1 MPSRMSLLLFVSLMF
16 SPLMAQ
22 TAPALPNE
30 AIDTPSILPGKHD
43 EVRKADNS
51 APKGPKRIW
60 ASSYLWAKAPELTVE
75 KWLTEQP
82 DMKGKYVLIELF
94 NTWCTHCWTSVPN
107 LNRWHA
113 EYKDELVVIGLCDE
127 PAEIVQAAKKEINRD
142 FYFAIDTQKRM
153 RKALDVR
160 GVPHA
165 ILLEPGGYVIWEGYP
180 HLPGHEL
187 TDKTIEAALAVGR
200 RLKADKGKQAQR

>member
-1 MPSRMSLLLFVSLMF
+1 MSSRVILLLLVSLM
-16 SPLMAQ
+16 STPLVAQ
-22 TAPALPNE
+22 NTTVLPNE
-30 AIDTPSILPGKHD
+30 AIGTPSILPGKRD
-43 EVRKADNS
+43 QVMKEDRSV
-51 APKGPKRIW
+51 PKGPKRIW
-60 ASSYLWAKAPELTVE
+60 ASSFLWAKAPELTVE
-75 KWLTEQP
+75 EWLTQEP

-94 NTWCTHCWTSVPN
+94 NTWCTHCWTSIPN

-127 PAEIVQAAKKEINRD
+127 PAEIVRAAKKEIKRD

-165 ILLEPGGYVIWEGYP
+165 ILVEPGGYVIWEGYP
-180 HLPGHEL
+180 HLPDHEL

-200 RLKADKGKQAQR
+200 RQKADKRKQAQR

>member
-1 MPSRMSLLLFVSLMF
+1 MPSPVRLLFVVSLLS

-22 TAPALPNE
+22 NIPMLPNE
-30 AIDTPSILPGKHD
+30 ARDTPSILPGKHD
-43 EVRKADNS
+43 QVKKEDSLV
-51 APKGPKRIW
+51 PKGRKRIW

-75 KWLTEQP
+75 KWLTDQP

-113 EYKDELVVIGLCDE
+113 EYKDEMVVIGLCDE
-127 PAEIVQAAKKEINRD
+127 PEEIVRAAKKEINRD

-153 RKALDVR
+153 RKALDVK

-200 RLKADKGKQAQR
+200 RQKAERKQQASR